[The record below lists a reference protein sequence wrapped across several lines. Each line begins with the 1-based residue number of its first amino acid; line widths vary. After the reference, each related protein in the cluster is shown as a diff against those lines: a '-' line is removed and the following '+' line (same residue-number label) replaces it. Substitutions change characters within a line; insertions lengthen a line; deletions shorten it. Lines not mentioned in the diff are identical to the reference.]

1 MKFLVFAAA
10 MLISTFSFA
19 STQAQYSLDSEVSAV
34 SFATIKLQYVVE
46 SAVINRLSGN
56 IDHAG
61 KASVTIPIAN
71 IQTGIGI
78 RNQRLN
84 TLFFDSEAYPN
95 AAVSVQL
102 PESIFAEEF
111 VTKQLD
117 LGALVSLFGTEKTL
131 SFKVNV
137 IKTEDV
143 LVVSTVQ
150 PTIVSGNTFGIPSD
164 NLVALAKTVGGIAL
178 SDTVPVS
185 FSLVFTP
192 K

>member
-46 SAVINRLSGN
+46 SAVIDRLSGN

-164 NLVALAKTVGGIAL
+164 NLVALAKTVGGIAI

>member
-1 MKFLVFAAA
+1 M
-10 MLISTFSFA
+10 
-19 STQAQYSLDSEVSAV
+19 
-34 SFATIKLQYVVE
+34 
-46 SAVINRLSGN
+46 
-56 IDHAG
+56 
-61 KASVTIPIAN
+61 TIPIAN

-164 NLVALAKTVGGIAL
+164 NLVALAKTVGGIAI

>member
-19 STQAQYSLDSEVSAV
+19 STQVQYSLDSEVSAV

-46 SAVINRLSGN
+46 SAVIDRLSGN

-102 PESIFAEEF
+102 PDSIFAEEF

-117 LGALVSLFGTEKTL
+117 LGALVSLFGTEKTV

-150 PTIVSGNTFGIPSD
+150 HTIVSGNTFGIPSD
-164 NLVALAKTVGGIAL
+164 NLVALAKTVGGIAI

-185 FSLVFTP
+185 FSLVFSN
-192 K
+192 

>member
-117 LGALVSLFGTEKTL
+117 LGALVSLFGTEKTV

-164 NLVALAKTVGGIAL
+164 NLVALAKTVGGIAI

-185 FSLVFTP
+185 FSLVFS

>member
-117 LGALVSLFGTEKTL
+117 LGALVSLFGTEKTV

-137 IKTEDV
+137 VKTEDV

-164 NLVALAKTVGGIAL
+164 NLVALAKTVGGIAI

-185 FSLVFTP
+185 FSLVFS

>member
-117 LGALVSLFGTEKTL
+117 LGAFVSLFGTEKTV

-137 IKTEDV
+137 VKTEDV

-164 NLVALAKTVGGIAL
+164 NLVALAKTVGGIAI

-185 FSLVFTP
+185 FSLVFS